1 MARQRPSARRERPPA
16 RPCPYPDLLWVDAAD
31 YAEGADRDG
40 AAGGAGHEAAPGRGV
55 DPAPLA
61 RLLDAWSYAAGTGGG
76 AGGRGRIGPAA
87 LDELSREV
95 ADDAR
100 DGPVHLAR
108 LVAAMETSAQAT
120 GGSLARV
127 SDTPAVTRVC
137 GGALHHLIE
146 VLHGDGLRSA
156 TTVARGLDG
165 RTRLLVL
172 SALRPYWQA
181 PVRALSTPMRDG
193 QLRAP
198 RQLWHG

>member
-1 MARQRPSARRERPPA
+1 
-16 RPCPYPDLLWVDAAD
+16 
-31 YAEGADRDG
+31 
-40 AAGGAGHEAAPGRGV
+40 
-55 DPAPLA
+55 
-61 RLLDAWSYAAGTGGG
+61 LLDAWSYAAGTGGG

-95 ADDAR
+95 ADDAQ

-156 TTVARGLDG
+156 TTWPAVWTAVRGCSSSPPSGPTG
-165 RTRLLVL
+165 RHP
-172 SALRPYWQA
+172 SAP
-181 PVRALSTPMRDG
+181 S
-193 QLRAP
+193 AP
-198 RQLWHG
+198 RCGTGS